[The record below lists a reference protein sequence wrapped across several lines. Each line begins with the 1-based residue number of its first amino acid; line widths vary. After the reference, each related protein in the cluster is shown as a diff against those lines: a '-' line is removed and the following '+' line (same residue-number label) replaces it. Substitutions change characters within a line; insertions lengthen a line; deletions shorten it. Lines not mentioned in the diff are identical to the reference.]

1 MNEQRARKV
10 LLEAVELVAPDVDAA
25 RIDPSASLREAAE
38 LDSMDFVTLV
48 GLLADALRAD
58 IPEDDY
64 PQLDTVNDAVAYLAS
79 RLT

>member
-10 LLEAVELVAPDVDAA
+10 LFEAIELVAPDVDAE
-25 RIDPSASLREAAE
+25 RIDSAAPLREAAD

-48 GLLADALRAD
+48 GLLADALKAD

-64 PQLDTVNDAVAYLAS
+64 PRLDSVNDAIAYLAG
-79 RLT
+79 RLA

>member
-10 LLEAVELVAPDVDAA
+10 LLEAVELVAPDVAA
-25 RIDPSASLREAAE
+25 DRIDPSASLREAAE

-48 GLLADALRAD
+48 GLLADAVGAD

-64 PQLDTVNDAVAYLAS
+64 AQLDTVNDAVAYLAS